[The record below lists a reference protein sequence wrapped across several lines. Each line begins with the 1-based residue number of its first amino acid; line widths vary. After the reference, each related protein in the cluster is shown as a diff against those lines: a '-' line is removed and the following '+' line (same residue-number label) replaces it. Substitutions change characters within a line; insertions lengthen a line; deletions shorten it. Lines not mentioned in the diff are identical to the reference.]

1 MLEVS
6 TEMRWEG
13 GDGSD
18 KGMLMSPLLMFDSW
32 APVSFRTL
40 VSPSV
45 KWAQRLPLL
54 VLIAGTQRSRGGI
67 GRGEVGRAS

>member
-1 MLEVS
+1 
-6 TEMRWEG
+6 
-13 GDGSD
+13 
-18 KGMLMSPLLMFDSW
+18 MSPLLMFDSW